1 MHAHIISSDK
11 NLNINVERIQDSEN
25 EVLRGIAKSSFTI
38 KATAEGFSK
47 DVPLRVGVFR
57 SFSGKVWDCF
67 SEEPESKG
75 ANYPLLAK
83 EPLQSNYPLD
93 VFRLPNELDT
103 IYINIDS
110 LSVGE
115 VIAVLFSQG
124 EKHVVSDF
132 VPVPFWNSN
141 KDKTITLKAVL
152 AQGNP
157 TIYDLTI
164 ETSNPDEEYTVK
176 GWSVDK
182 NEGVKNLK
190 GGQAFTLKF
199 LEEEGLYPVEIEMKT
214 GEKVL
219 QNLPFGKIR
228 YRVADWTKEHDS
240 QGAWVESSTIDT
252 FNDLVEKM
260 AFHGEKSVTKF
271 TPKGFRVDQPLFV
284 DVATSVSKRWENVIS
299 SKHHLGDW
307 FECGRFSK
315 LVPYFLS
322 SNRALMFLVDASSS
336 GPSIETIS
344 VGWGGCLPGELISLK
359 FYSEDGK
366 NVVEEILNP
375 SPIVDLTPD
384 ERVYIQA
391 ILENENPAEY
401 VLSLRGVEPDESFKV
416 TGWLGDAVQTL
427 TGPQTAIIVLP
438 LKGNKIKRKLP
449 PQIKEK
455 EVISGLHS
463 VIVELKNGQKLSVDL
478 PYGDLLQPSH
488 LINEREKSLYLG
500 GSSLLVPL
508 SNKNP

>member
-1 MHAHIISSDK
+1 M
-11 NLNINVERIQDSEN
+11 
-25 EVLRGIAKSSFTI
+25 
-38 KATAEGFSK
+38 
-47 DVPLRVGVFR
+47 
-57 SFSGKVWDCF
+57 
-67 SEEPESKG
+67 
-75 ANYPLLAK
+75 
-83 EPLQSNYPLD
+83 QSNYPLD
-93 VFRLPNELDT
+93 VFRLPNESDI
-103 IYINIDS
+103 IYIDIDC

-124 EKHVVSDF
+124 EKHIVSDF
-132 VPVPFWNSN
+132 VPVPFWSSS

-164 ETSNPDEEYTVK
+164 ETSNQDEEYTVK

-182 NEGVKNLK
+182 NEDIKNLK

-199 LEEEGLYPVEIEMKT
+199 LEEEGVHPIEIEMKT
-214 GEKVL
+214 GEKIL

-228 YRVADWTKEHDS
+228 YRIADWTKEHAS
-240 QGAWVESSTIDT
+240 HGAWVESSTIDT
-252 FNDLVEKM
+252 FNEMVEKM

-271 TPKGFRVDQPLFV
+271 TPKGFRVDQSLFV

-299 SKHHLGDW
+299 SKHHLADW

-315 LVPYFLS
+315 VVPYFLS
-322 SNRALMFLVDASSS
+322 PNRALMFLVDASSS

-366 NVVEEILNP
+366 NIVEEILNP
-375 SPIVDLTPD
+375 FPIVDVTPD

-401 VLSLRGVEPDESFKV
+401 VLSLRGVEPDESVKV
-416 TGWLGDAVQTL
+416 TGWLDATGETL
-427 TGPQTAIIVLP
+427 TGPQTATIVLP
-438 LKGNKIKRKLP
+438 LKGNKIKRKLS
-449 PQIKEK
+449 PQKKEK
-455 EVISGLHS
+455 EVTSGLYH
-463 VIVELKNGQKLSVDL
+463 VIVELKNGQKLSIDL
-478 PYGDLLQPSH
+478 PYGEQLQPCH

-508 SNKNP
+508 PNKNP